1 MTGPFLPYGRP
12 SIDDDD
18 VAAVA
23 TALRDDLLTTGPR
36 VEAFESRLAERVGA
50 SEAVVCASGTAA
62 LHLAMLALDLGPG
75 DAAIVPTV
83 TFVATANAVRL
94 TGAEVVFADVDAET
108 GLMTA
113 DHLDEALARAGTL
126 RPKAV
131 VPVHLAGQCHHP
143 AGLRARANR
152 HGLAIVEDACHALG
166 TRYGNGVAIG
176 GGRHADMACFSF
188 HPVKTIT
195 MGEGGAVTL
204 NDAPRAR
211 RLRRLR
217 SHGIDRQSAP
227 KGDPWRR
234 IMTEPGLNYRA
245 SDVACALGL
254 SQLAKL
260 DRFIARRAALV
271 ARYEAALA
279 SSIPL
284 VRPLGRAASC
294 RPGWHLA
301 VVLVDFR
308 AAGLD
313 RATVMARLQ
322 ADGVGTQVHFP
333 PVHEQPYYSER
344 YGALDLPGARRY
356 HERALT
362 LPLFP
367 AMTDHDVDRVVAALG
382 SALGP
387 RP

>member
-1 MTGPFLPYGRP
+1 MTVPFLPHGRQT
-12 SIDDDD
+12 IEDDD

-62 LHLAMLALDLGPG
+62 LHLAMLALDLRPG

-94 TGAEVVFADVDAET
+94 TGAEVVFADVDPET

-113 DHLDEALARAGTL
+113 DHLDEALARARGL
-126 RPKAV
+126 RPRVA
-131 VPVHLAGQCHHP
+131 VPVHLAGQCHAP
-143 AGLRARANR
+143 AALRARAER
-152 HGLAIVEDACHALG
+152 HGLSVVEDACHALG
-166 TRYGNGVAIG
+166 TCYGDGLEVGAC
-176 GGRHADMACFSF
+176 RHADMACFSF

-204 NDAPRAR
+204 NDAARAA

-217 SHGIDRQSAP
+217 GHGIDRQHAP
-227 KGDPWRR
+227 EGEPWRR
-234 IMTEPGLNYRA
+234 VMPEPGLNYRA
-245 SDVACALGL
+245 SDIACALGL

-279 SSIPL
+279 SLSPL
-284 VRPLGRAASC
+284 VRPLGRAALC

-308 AAGLD
+308 AAGVD
-313 RATVMARLQ
+313 RATVIARLRD
-322 ADGVGTQVHFP
+322 AGIGTQVHFP

-367 AMTDHDVDRVVAALG
+367 AMTDRDVDRVVAALG
-382 SALGP
+382 QALGP
-387 RP
+387 WP